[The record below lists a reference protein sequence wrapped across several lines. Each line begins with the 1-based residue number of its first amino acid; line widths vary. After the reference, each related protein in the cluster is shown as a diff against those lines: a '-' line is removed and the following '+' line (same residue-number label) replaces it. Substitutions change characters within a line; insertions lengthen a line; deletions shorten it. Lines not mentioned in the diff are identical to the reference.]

1 MKTNVQNFILDD
13 QGILPQS
20 NLELKLE
27 HDELSDLNESIQ
39 NDEHFDES
47 EQFAS
52 SENVVCA
59 YKNESIS
66 MDNYEN
72 EENFQEGNEAS
83 PSIVDGAMGGT
94 SDLTFDNVNSSG
106 FEEAEPM
113 ETETSQQSSQES
125 FFPLPCEKRDVKDN
139 NILGAE
145 SMITESD
152 DGFEP
157 YDNEMLQPAED
168 NSAKD
173 NTLTNENV
181 QFEKTFYC
189 KQDEDQEEEG
199 TVVQEEEYFQE
210 EQAEAAET
218 ENFSEEPVFAESG
231 FQSVEYH
238 SSEQVIETT
247 ESEIPAEFINETVD
261 SIRSIVGE
269 DNVEEGSEET
279 KSYDTK
285 GKIVISKDSILQL
298 NQSNINLKKFVSDN
312 IRTVPST
319 LKRPLLPGPGQTKN
333 VFTKVIIQGNP
344 SSSGT
349 TSQPFKIIGSGSS
362 IVGGQTRSIS
372 FAQAQQMGL
381 ISSGAKIQQIIPPC
395 SASGV
400 ATGPKRMIYKKIVPT
415 CSSSLLTPSNAA
427 KSPTKILPAPSPS
440 KGSNIRP
447 SLTTVRGSVS
457 VGNIQTLRGN
467 VPLATLKTLP
477 SIPNTN
483 RPIPV
488 TAITALRQSGISN
501 VIKPVGTIKNFP
513 GPQKVIIRQ
522 GQIPLKSG
530 TIINPNN
537 TGQVIRIPTNTNTLQ
552 PLQIGGGKQV
562 QYFRF
567 VSGSGNTLPTTAINN
582 TKSKILKT
590 SVTPTAF
597 KAIPIAPN
605 PNPVNVKA
613 VLPKPSVSVA
623 NTSNNAKR
631 ILIPVS
637 QGMSQLCIANDIT
650 PGSEEGDCEKMQTI
664 TTVPVTA
671 LQQLKSTGSI
681 TAIPPSAVAQL
692 RQGRN
697 IATLTN
703 SQIAQLKTG
712 QASSIQ
718 LKPGESIIPVS
729 PMNQTNADG
738 SFVVSEGSIVMLPA
752 EIVQQIQNSEST
764 NGDNITDNTEGKAKP
779 TSDNEINEED
789 SFEKDHMDSDGCR
802 SNSPNRVLEAN
813 GIRMKKPCNCTRS
826 QCLKLYCECFA
837 NGEFCFQC
845 NCNNCYNNIEHEEA
859 RQKSIKSCL
868 ERNPSA
874 FRPKIQIGETEEDER
889 RHNKGCH
896 CKRSGCLKNYCE
908 CYEAKITCSKS
919 CKCIGC
925 RNTEEFLEGTRS
937 SLIELADA
945 AEETFNC
952 EQKSEFI
959 IRPQS
964 TGSNMKQPYNF
975 MSSEVVEATCQCLL
989 AQAEEAERS
998 GLSTEEGERLIIEE
1012 FGRCLV
1018 QIIGCSNLEDSTT
1031 R

>member
-1 MKTNVQNFILDD
+1 MPPPEDER
-13 QGILPQS
+13 GILPQN

-27 HDELSDLNESIQ
+27 HELPDLNESIPS
-39 NDEHFDES
+39 DEHFTQG
-47 EQFAS
+47 EQF
-52 SENVVCA
+52 VPPGTVDCA
-59 YKNESIS
+59 YKNENIT

-72 EENFQEGNEAS
+72 EENFQEGNDTS
-83 PSIVDGAMGGT
+83 PSIVGSAMGGN
-94 SDLTFDNVNSSG
+94 SNIAFDNVNNSG
-106 FEEAEPM
+106 FEEGEPM

-125 FFPLPCEKRDVKDN
+125 FFQLPCGKQDTKEN
-139 NILGAE
+139 NLLGTE
-145 SMITESD
+145 SIITESD
-152 DGFEP
+152 NGFEA
-157 YDNEMLQPAED
+157 YENEMLQPTHD
-168 NSAKD
+168 SSAKD
-173 NTLTNENV
+173 NTLSNENV
-181 QFEKTFYC
+181 QFEKTFYY
-189 KQDEDQEEEG
+189 KQQDEEQEDEG

-210 EQAEAAET
+210 DQTET
-218 ENFSEEPVFAESG
+218 GEPESYMEGPVFTESG
-231 FQSVEYH
+231 FQNIEYN

-247 ESEIPAEFINETVD
+247 ESEIPNEFINETVD
-261 SIRSIVGE
+261 SIRSIVGD
-269 DNVEEGSEET
+269 DNVGEGSDDA

-298 NQSNINLKKFVSDN
+298 NQSNVNLKKFVSDN
-312 IRTVPST
+312 IRTVPSS

-381 ISSGAKIQQIIPPC
+381 ISSGAKIQQIIPA

-400 ATGPKRMIYKKIVPT
+400 SSGPKRMIYKKIIPT
-415 CSSSLLTPSNAA
+415 CSSSLLTPSNAT

-440 KGSNIRP
+440 KATGIRP

-467 VPLATLKTLP
+467 VPIATLKTLP

-488 TAITALRQSGISN
+488 AAITALRQSGISN
-501 VIKPVGTIKNFP
+501 VIKPVGTIKNLP

-530 TIINPNN
+530 TIINPSS

-552 PLQIGGGKQV
+552 PVQIGGGKQV

-582 TKSKILKT
+582 AKSKIVKT
-590 SVTPTAF
+590 PVTPAAF

-605 PNPVNVKA
+605 PSPVNVKA
-613 VLPKPSVSVA
+613 VLPKPTVSVA
-623 NTSNNAKR
+623 NTSSNAKR

-637 QGMSQLCIANDIT
+637 QGMSQLCIANDIAAT
-650 PGSEEGDCEKMQTI
+650 GEEDDCDKMQTI

-681 TAIPPSAVAQL
+681 TAIPPSAMAQF

-718 LKPGESIIPVS
+718 LKSGESIIPVPTMS
-729 PMNQTNADG
+729 QTNTDG

-752 EIVQQIQNSEST
+752 EIVQQIQNSESV
-764 NGDNITDNTEGKAKP
+764 NEDNLTDSGEGKAKP
-779 TSDNEINEED
+779 TSDNEVTEDD
-789 SFEKDHMDSDGCR
+789 SFEKEHMDSDGCR

-945 AEETFNC
+945 AEETFNS

-964 TGSNMKQPYNF
+964 TGSSMKQPYNF

-1018 QIIGCSNLEDSTT
+1018 QIIGCSNLEDTAT

>member
-1 MKTNVQNFILDD
+1 MPPPEDI
-13 QGILPQS
+13 QG
-20 NLELKLE
+20 N
-27 HDELSDLNESIQ
+27 
-39 NDEHFDES
+39 EHFDEN
-47 EQFAS
+47 EQFITP
-52 SENVVCA
+52 ENVDCT
-59 YKNESIS
+59 YKNDIT

-72 EENFQEGNEAS
+72 EDNFQEDHEAS
-83 PSIVDGAMGGT
+83 SSIVGSAIDGNSEIAFI
-94 SDLTFDNVNSSG
+94 SVNNSE
-106 FEEAEPM
+106 FEEPEPM
-113 ETETSQQSSQES
+113 DTETNQQSSQES
-125 FFPLPCEKRDVKDN
+125 FFPLPCEKRNIKDS
-139 NILGAE
+139 NILGTE

-152 DGFEP
+152 DGFES
-157 YDNEMLQPAED
+157 YENEMLQSVSEENNIKSNMLA
-168 NSAKD
+168 
-173 NTLTNENV
+173 NENV
-181 QFEKTFYC
+181 QFEKTFYY
-189 KQDEDQEEEG
+189 KQPVEEQVEEG
-199 TVVQEEEYFQE
+199 TVVHEEYFQE
-210 EQAEAAET
+210 EQSEAADNQ
-218 ENFSEEPVFAESG
+218 NFSRESVFGETS
-231 FQSVEYH
+231 FQGVEYNA
-238 SSEQVIETT
+238 SEQVIETT
-247 ESEIPAEFINETVD
+247 ESEIPTEYINETVE
-261 SIRSIVGE
+261 SIQSI
-269 DNVEEGSEET
+269 VEEGSDDT
-279 KSYDTK
+279 KPYETK
-285 GKIVISKDSILQL
+285 GKIIISKDNILQL
-298 NQSNINLKKFVSDN
+298 NQSNVNLKKFVSDN

-319 LKRPLLPGPGQTKN
+319 LKRPLIPGPGQAKN
-333 VFTKVIIQGNP
+333 MFTKVIIQGNTSSN
-344 SSSGT
+344 SSSN
-349 TSQPFKIIGSGSS
+349 QPFKIIGSGSS
-362 IVGGQTRSIS
+362 LVSGQTRSIS
-372 FAQAQQMGL
+372 FAQAQQIGL
-381 ISSGAKIQQIIPPC
+381 LPSGAKIQQIIPSC
-395 SASGV
+395 S
-400 ATGPKRMIYKKIVPT
+400 TGNVTSPKRMIYKKIVPT

-447 SLTTVRGSVS
+447 SLTTVKGSVS

-467 VPLATLKTLP
+467 VPIATLKTIQT
-477 SIPNTN
+477 IPNTN

-488 TAITALRQSGISN
+488 AAITALRQSGISN
-501 VIKPVGTIKNFP
+501 VIKPVGTIKNLP

-522 GQIPLKSG
+522 GQIPLKGG
-530 TIINPNN
+530 TIINPSS
-537 TGQVIRIPTNTNTLQ
+537 TGQVIRIPTNANTLQ
-552 PLQIGGGKQV
+552 PVQIGGGKQV

-567 VSGSGNTLPTTAINN
+567 VSGSGSTLPSTVINN
-582 TKSKILKT
+582 TKSKIVKAPVGT
-590 SVTPTAF
+590 TAF

-605 PNPVNVKA
+605 PNSVNVKA
-613 VLPKPSVSVA
+613 VLPKPSGSVTNA
-623 NTSNNAKR
+623 SSNTKR

-637 QGMSQLCIANDIT
+637 QGMSQLCIANDVT
-650 PGSEEGDCEKMQTI
+650 NASEEGNCDKMQTI

-671 LQQLKSTGSI
+671 LQQLKNTGSI
-681 TAIPPSAVAQL
+681 TAIPSSAVTQL

-697 IATLTN
+697 ITTLTN
-703 SQIAQLKTG
+703 SQFAQLKTG
-712 QASSIQ
+712 QGSSIQ

-729 PMNQTNADG
+729 AVNQTNSDG

-752 EIVQQIQNSEST
+752 EIVHQIQNNDSANRE
-764 NGDNITDNTEGKAKP
+764 NITENFEGKMKP
-779 TSDNEINEED
+779 TPDNDMNEED
-789 SFEKDHMDSDGCR
+789 SFEKDHLDSDGCR

-868 ERNPSA
+868 ERNPCA

-945 AEETFNC
+945 AEETFNS
-952 EQKSEFI
+952 EQKSDFI

-964 TGSNMKQPYNF
+964 TGSTMKQPYNF

-989 AQAEEAERS
+989 AQAEESERN

-1012 FGRCLV
+1012 FGRCLI
-1018 QIIGCSNLEDSTT
+1018 QIIGCSNLDDGTI

>member
-1 MKTNVQNFILDD
+1 MP
-13 QGILPQS
+13 QGNI
-20 NLELKLE
+20 ELKLE
-27 HDELSDLNESIQ
+27 EDVLPNLSEDIQQDQTFDDNESY
-39 NDEHFDES
+39 
-47 EQFAS
+47 APL
-52 SENVVCA
+52 ENVECTF
-59 YKNESIS
+59 KNENIS

-72 EENFQEGNEAS
+72 SDHFHGENETNS
-83 PSIVDGAMGGT
+83 TIVDNTING
-94 SDLTFDNVNSSG
+94 SSEITFENINNS
-106 FEEAEPM
+106 EYTEPEPM
-113 ETETSQQSSQES
+113 EAESSQQSSHES
-125 FFPLPCEKRDVKDN
+125 FFSLHCDKEEKSS

-145 SMITESD
+145 NMITESD
-152 DGFEP
+152 DGFES
-157 YDNEMLQPAED
+157 YENEMLQSVEGE
-168 NSAKD
+168 SSSKD
-173 NTLTNENV
+173 NTLGNENV
-181 QFEKTFYC
+181 QFEKTFYY
-189 KQDEDQEEEG
+189 KQDDDPEEEDA
-199 TVVQEEEYFQE
+199 VVQEEYFHE
-210 EQAEAAET
+210 ESTEAGVH
-218 ENFSEEPVFAESG
+218 ENFTEEPVFTEPR
-231 FQSVEYH
+231 FQNLEYN

-247 ESEIPAEFINETVD
+247 ESEIPSEYINETVD
-261 SIRSIVGE
+261 SIRSIVGD
-269 DNVEEGSEET
+269 DNGGEGDEPKT
-279 KSYDTK
+279 YDTK
-285 GKIVISKDSILQL
+285 GKIIISKDSILQL
-298 NQSNINLKKFVSDN
+298 NQTDINLKKFVSDN
-312 IRTVPST
+312 LRTVPST
-319 LKRPLLPGPGQTKN
+319 LKRPLLPGAGQTKN

-344 SSSGT
+344 SSSGST
-349 TSQPFKIIGSGSS
+349 NQPFKIIGSGSS
-362 IVGGQTRSIS
+362 ILGGQTRSIS

-381 ISSGAKIQQIIPPC
+381 ITSGAKIQQIIPPC
-395 SASGV
+395 NASSG
-400 ATGPKRMIYKKIVPT
+400 TGGPKRMIYKKIVPT
-415 CSSSLLTPSNAA
+415 CSSSLLTSSNAA
-427 KSPTKILPAPSPS
+427 KSPTKILPAPSPT

-447 SLTTVRGSVS
+447 SLTTVRGLS
-457 VGNIQTLRGN
+457 VGNIQALRGN
-467 VPLATLKTLP
+467 VPIATLKTLP
-477 SIPNTN
+477 SIPNSN

-488 TAITALRQSGISN
+488 AAITALRQSGISN
-501 VIKPVGTIKNFP
+501 VIKPVGTIKNLP

-522 GQIPLKSG
+522 GQLPLKGG

-537 TGQVIRIPTNTNTLQ
+537 AGQVIRIPTNNSTLQ
-552 PLQIGGGKQV
+552 PVQIGGGKQV

-567 VSGSGNTLPTTAINN
+567 VSGSGNTIPTTAINN
-582 TKSKILKT
+582 SKSKIVKT
-590 SVTPTAF
+590 PVTPTTF

-605 PNPVNVKA
+605 PVNVKT

-623 NTSNNAKR
+623 NTSNNPKR

-637 QGMSQLCIANDIT
+637 QSVSQLCISNDST
-650 PGSEEGDCEKMQTI
+650 SGGEDGDCEKVQTI
-664 TTVPVTA
+664 TTVPMTA
-671 LQQLKSTGSI
+671 IQQLKSTGSI
-681 TAIPPSAVAQL
+681 TAIPSSAVAHL

-703 SQIAQLKTG
+703 SQIAHLKSG
-712 QASSIQ
+712 QTSSIQ

-729 PMNQTNADG
+729 AVNQPNTDG

-752 EIVQQIQNSEST
+752 EIVQQIQNESANSED
-764 NGDNITDNTEGKAKP
+764 GTESNDLKSKP
-779 TSDNEINEED
+779 TSDTEINEED
-789 SFEKDHMDSDGCR
+789 SFEKEQVDSDGCR
-802 SNSPNRVLEAN
+802 STSPNRVLEAN

-925 RNTEEFLEGTRS
+925 RNTEEFLDGTRS

-945 AEETFNC
+945 AEETYNS

-964 TGSNMKQPYNF
+964 TGSSMKQPYNF

-989 AQAEEAERS
+989 AQAEEAERN
-998 GLSTEEGERLIIEE
+998 GLSTDEGERLIIEE

-1018 QIIGCSNLEDSTT
+1018 QIIGCSNLEENTT